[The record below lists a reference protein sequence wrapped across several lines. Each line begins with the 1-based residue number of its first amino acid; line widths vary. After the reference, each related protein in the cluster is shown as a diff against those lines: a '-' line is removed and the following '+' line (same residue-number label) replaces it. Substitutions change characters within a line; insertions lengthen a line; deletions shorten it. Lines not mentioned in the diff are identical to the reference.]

1 MSGMRKCDLALPNRE
16 VEYSFLM
23 CAMPIYTGL
32 PDDGL
37 VNHQFAAAEALY
49 DSDVEKFLKIGVSF
63 SSEKRTITDVKL
75 A

>member
-23 CAMPIYTGL
+23 CVMPIYTGL

-37 VNHQFAAAEALY
+37 VNHQFAAAE
-49 DSDVEKFLKIGVSF
+49 
-63 SSEKRTITDVKL
+63 
-75 A
+75 